1 MFRNSRYGFLA
12 YPSNNSV
19 MVVICFVI
27 ITMIM
32 EASIPDI
39 SVFAGEII
47 PSSFDVTIFTIMTLI
62 YAFGQFVILRFVKLT
77 GQSVKSPMLR
87 TVHTSVSI
95 IQLFL
100 ILILIFIIVQ
110 MVIFARYDIL
120 FMKLVIWVSCITS
133 ILLLGILVKKFFSW
147 FRSNRNLTVFL
158 YSLAI
163 VMLSINVHSL
173 F

>member
-1 MFRNSRYGFLA
+1 MFMNTRFTRFIVCPGNT
-12 YPSNNSV
+12 SV

-27 ITMIM
+27 TTMIM

-39 SVFAGEII
+39 SVFAGEVI
-47 PSSFDVTIFTIMTLI
+47 PSSSDITIFTIMTLI
-62 YAFGQFVILRFVKLT
+62 YAFGQFVILRLVKQT
-77 GQSVKSPMLR
+77 GQSVKSLMLR
-87 TVHTSVSI
+87 LVHTSVSV

-100 ILILIFIIVQ
+100 ILILLFIIVQ
-110 MVIFARYDIL
+110 MVIFTRYDIL

-133 ILLLGILVKKFFSW
+133 ILLLGILAGKFLSW

-163 VMLSINVHSL
+163 VR
-173 F
+173 FR